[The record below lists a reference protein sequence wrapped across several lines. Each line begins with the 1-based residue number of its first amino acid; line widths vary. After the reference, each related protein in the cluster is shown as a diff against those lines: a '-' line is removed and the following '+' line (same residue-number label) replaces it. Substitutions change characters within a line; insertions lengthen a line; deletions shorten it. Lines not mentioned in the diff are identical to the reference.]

1 MSGFIAIVN
10 TDGNPV
16 DPDLLGRLTSSLRF
30 RGPDRLKVW
39 SEGQVGLGHTL
50 FKTTDEAEFEH
61 MPSSLEGDVWITGM
75 VRIDARQAL
84 INKLGLHSKIRLD
97 HTPDSALILYAYRKW
112 GEKCLEHLM
121 GDFAFVLW
129 DRSQQKLIC
138 AKDHFGT
145 RQLCY
150 AWVGSSFLVSNSL
163 HCLQQHP
170 AISRQL
176 NDKAIGGFLLFGD
189 HTWLDKKLTVYT
201 DIETLLPAHVL
212 LLNNG
217 RTTVRKYWDIPRDI
231 PIVRYQKE
239 EDYIEAFRE
248 VFKEVVHDRL
258 RTERIVLSMSG
269 GMDSSSIAATL
280 CDIQNDSGQKFTP
293 KAVTVVYDKLHPC
306 QEHYYAD
313 LVARRLGLPIEYIV
327 GDEYPLFSK
336 VLHTTR
342 PLEIE
347 QPSLWLD
354 TLQRESMLGRVVL
367 TGAAGDNLL
376 NYPGSLRNL
385 HKSNPCTFLLHMIRL
400 RKQYGKMPGLGTG
413 LLNKLHGWLAKDD
426 GNLSVAYPYPSWLNA
441 EFEMKMDLKE
451 WWAEVWASQ
460 GSSSAFLFQGFPS
473 ARFTGEAELVL

>member
-189 HTWLDKKLTVYT
+189 HTWLDKNSRSILILKPCC
-201 DIETLLPAHVL
+201 LP
-212 LLNNG
+212 
-217 RTTVRKYWDIPRDI
+217 
-231 PIVRYQKE
+231 
-239 EDYIEAFRE
+239 
-248 VFKEVVHDRL
+248 
-258 RTERIVLSMSG
+258 MS
-269 GMDSSSIAATL
+269 S
-280 CDIQNDSGQKFTP
+280 C
-293 KAVTVVYDKLHPC
+293 
-306 QEHYYAD
+306 
-313 LVARRLGLPIEYIV
+313 
-327 GDEYPLFSK
+327 
-336 VLHTTR
+336 
-342 PLEIE
+342 
-347 QPSLWLD
+347 
-354 TLQRESMLGRVVL
+354 
-367 TGAAGDNLL
+367 
-376 NYPGSLRNL
+376 
-385 HKSNPCTFLLHMIRL
+385 
-400 RKQYGKMPGLGTG
+400 
-413 LLNKLHGWLAKDD
+413 
-426 GNLSVAYPYPSWLNA
+426 
-441 EFEMKMDLKE
+441 
-451 WWAEVWASQ
+451 
-460 GSSSAFLFQGFPS
+460 
-473 ARFTGEAELVL
+473 